1 MLLSVVVPTRNRAA
15 KLERALH
22 SLSLQSLPPQQF
34 DVIVVDNGGTD
45 NTAEKFASFQV
56 HFPNWKLARQPLPGP
71 AAARNAG
78 AQLSQAELLLFLD
91 DDVIASPGLLQAHLE
106 AQRQFPGCA
115 VLGKVRN
122 SWTGDESPFHRTLA
136 RRHLFHSFEFADPE
150 NVPFAHFYS
159 CNLSLP
165 RSALLQLGGFDE
177 RFPSAAF
184 EDTDLGYRWASSGR
198 RLVFCPEAGVTHDP
212 SLTCHGFA
220 GKRFA
225 AGQALCLLLAKHPEL
240 EETFLPSWWRRLL
253 RSSLGF
259 VAQPLAGLFD
269 RPLPRAFLP
278 ALAEFC
284 WFYLEYRFWAGYRQG
299 RAAPAAPQV
308 APTTPSS
315 SISETAART
324 GMKS

>member
-1 MLLSVVVPTRNRAA
+1 LLLSVVVPTRNRAA

-22 SLSLQSLPPQQF
+22 SLSLQSLAPQHF
-34 DVIVVDNGGTD
+34 GVIVVDNGCTD
-45 NTAEKFASFQV
+45 DTAEKFACYQAR
-56 HFPNWKLARQPLPGP
+56 FPQWKLVAHAVPGP
-71 AAARNAG
+71 AAARNRG
-78 AQLSQAELLLFLD
+78 ALLSQADLLLFLD

-106 AQRQFPGCA
+106 AQRQLPGCA

-122 SWTGDESPFHRTLA
+122 SWTGDESPFHRTLT
-136 RRHLFHSFEFADPE
+136 RRRLFHSFDFPDAQ

-184 EDTDLGYRWASSGR
+184 EDTDLGYRWAGSGR

-240 EETFLPSWWRRLL
+240 EETFVPSRWRRLL
-253 RSSLGF
+253 RNSLGWM
-259 VAQPLAGLFD
+259 AKPMAGLFD
-269 RPLPRAFLP
+269 RRLPQPFP
-278 ALAEFC
+278 ATLAGFC

-299 RAAPAAPQV
+299 RAANGATQVDPA
-308 APTTPSS
+308 TPSS
-315 SISETAART
+315 SLSGTAART